1 MATERGYVF
10 VATTVFATVLLA
22 FLGLATDVG
31 YLQWQKTRA
40 QTAADAAAAG
50 AGLQLLQGATD
61 ASIVS
66 EGRNDAGLNGFANG
80 ASNTTVTVNHPPL
93 QGSQAGNKNAVE
105 VIIQRTLSTYFMSV
119 IGSPS
124 ASLTARA
131 VTVLGNSGA
140 SGCVDAMNP
149 SASKAFQVTGS
160 VTVDFYCG
168 IQVASASASAMFVGG
183 TSIVYDNKSVGVVG
197 GVTLAGKGEI
207 LNYFG
212 QPVVPQKIG
221 APIDPL
227 SYVTPPT
234 TAGLTVRSMSSVTY
248 DQSNVPPGHTI
259 QPGIYCGG
267 LRVGNT
273 GAATFTM
280 APGVYYIAGGG
291 FTFNSQAV
299 IAGTGVT
306 IFNTSGANSG
316 VPGCNSAFAP
326 FNING
331 QAAVTLNAPTSG
343 PLEGMLFFQDR
354 RINSSSTNSINGG
367 SNTVLNGA
375 IYLLHSPLQ
384 FAGNNSAGSQYLIMV
399 TDTLTIT
406 GNATINADYSSLQD
420 GSPIL
425 NAAVLAE

>member
-1 MATERGYVF
+1 MATERGYVL

-22 FLGLATDVG
+22 FLGLASDVG
-31 YLQWQKTRA
+31 YLQWQKMRA

-50 AGLQLLQGATD
+50 AGLQLLEGGGD
-61 ASIVS
+61 ANIVS
-66 EGRNDAGLNGFANG
+66 EGQTDAGLNGFANG
-80 ASNTTVTVNHPPL
+80 AASTTVTVNHPPL
-93 QGSQAGNKNAVE
+93 HGSQTGNKNAVE
-105 VIIQRTLSTYFMSV
+105 VIVQRTLPTYFMSV
-119 IGSPS
+119 IGSPG
-124 ASLTARA
+124 ATVTARA

-140 SGCVDAMNP
+140 SGCVDTMNP
-149 SASKAFQVTGS
+149 SGSKAFQVTGS

-168 IQVASASASAMFVGG
+168 IQVASSSASAMFVGG
-183 TSIVYDNKSVGVVG
+183 TSIVYDNKSVGAVG

-207 LNYFG
+207 LNYLG
-212 QPVVPQKIG
+212 QPVTPQKIS

-227 SYVTPPT
+227 SYVTAPS
-234 TAGLTVRSMSSVTY
+234 TAGLPVESMAAVTY
-248 DQSNVPPGHTI
+248 DQSNIPLGNTI

-273 GAATFTM
+273 GGATFTM

-299 IAGTGVT
+299 ITGTGVT
-306 IFNTSGANSG
+306 IYNTSGPLSG
-316 VPGCNSAFAP
+316 VPGCNSAFTP
-326 FNING
+326 FSING
-331 QAAVTLNAPTSG
+331 QATVTLSAPTNG

-354 RINSSSTNSINGG
+354 RINSSLANTINGG
-367 SNTVLNGA
+367 ANTVLNGA

-384 FAGNNSAGSQYLIMV
+384 FAGNNAGSQYLIID

-406 GNATINADYSSLQD
+406 GNSTVNADYSSLQD

>member
-1 MATERGYVF
+1 MAKERGYVI

-31 YLQWQKTRA
+31 YLQWQKTRV

-50 AGLQLLQGATD
+50 AGLQLLEGGGD
-61 ASIVS
+61 ANIVS
-66 EGRNDAGLNGFANG
+66 EGQTDAALNGFTNG
-80 ASNTTVTVNHPPL
+80 ASRTTVTVNHPPL
-93 QGSQAGNKNAVE
+93 QGSQAGNKKAVE
-105 VIIQRTLSTYFMSV
+105 VIVERTLPTYFMAV

-124 ASLTARA
+124 AGVTARA

-140 SGCVDAMNP
+140 SGCVNTMNP

-168 IQVASASASAMFVGG
+168 IQVASSSASALFVGG
-183 TSIVYDNKSVGVVG
+183 TSIVYDNRSVGVVG

-207 LNYFG
+207 LNYSG
-212 QPVVPQKIG
+212 QPVIPQKIG

-227 SYVTPPT
+227 SYVTAPSA
-234 TAGLTVRSMSSVTY
+234 AGLALESMAAVTY
-248 DQSNVPPGHTI
+248 DRNNIPPGHTI

-267 LRVGNT
+267 LRVGST
-273 GAATFTM
+273 GGATFTM

-291 FTFNSQAV
+291 FTFSSQAV

-306 IFNTSGANSG
+306 IYNTSGPTSG

-331 QAAVTLNAPTSG
+331 QASVTLSAPTSG

-354 RINSSSTNSINGG
+354 SINSSSTNMINGG

-384 FAGNNSAGSQYLIMV
+384 FAGNNTGSQYLIMV

-406 GNATINADYSSLQD
+406 GNSSVNSDYSSLQD

>member
-1 MATERGYVF
+1 MATERGYVM
-10 VATTVFATVLLA
+10 VATTVFSTVLLA

-31 YLQWQKTRA
+31 YLQWQKMRA

-50 AGLQLLQGATD
+50 AGLQLLQGGD
-61 ASIVS
+61 NASVVN
-66 EGRNDAGLNGFANG
+66 EGQADAGLNGFTNG
-80 ASNTTVTVNHPPL
+80 ASRTTVTVNHPPL
-93 QGSQAGNKNAVE
+93 QGTQAGNKNAVE
-105 VIIQRTLSTYFMSV
+105 VVVQRTVPTYFMSV
-119 IGSPS
+119 IGSS
-124 ASLTARA
+124 GAAVTARA

-140 SGCVDAMNP
+140 SGCVDTMNP
-149 SASKAFQVTGS
+149 SGSKAFQVTGS

-168 IQVASASASAMFVGG
+168 IQVASSSASAMFVGG

-212 QPVVPQKIG
+212 QAVTPQKIS

-227 SYVTPPT
+227 SYVTAPS
-234 TAGLTVRSMSSVTY
+234 TAGLPLQSMAAVTY
-248 DQSNVPPGHTI
+248 DKNNIPAGHTME
-259 QPGIYCGG
+259 PGIYCGG
-267 LRVGNT
+267 FRVRDT

-291 FTFNSQAV
+291 FTFNSQAK
-299 IAGTGVT
+299 ITGTGVT
-306 IFNTSGANSG
+306 IYNTSGPLSG
-316 VPGCNSAFAP
+316 VAGCNSGFAP
-326 FNING
+326 FSING
-331 QAAVTLNAPTSG
+331 QATVTLNAPTSG

-354 RINSSSTNSINGG
+354 KINSSLANTINGG
-367 SNTVLNGA
+367 ANTVLNGS

-384 FAGNNSAGSQYLIMV
+384 FAGNNTGSQYLIMV

-406 GNATINADYSSLQD
+406 GDSTVNSDYSSLQD

>member
-1 MATERGYVF
+1 MAGERGYVL
-10 VATTVFATVLLA
+10 VATTVIATALLA

-31 YLQWQKTRA
+31 YLQWQKLRA
-40 QTAADAAAAG
+40 QIAADAAATG
-50 AGLQLLQGATD
+50 AGLQLLEGGGD
-61 ASIVS
+61 ANIVN
-66 EGRNDAGLNGFANG
+66 EGQTDAGLNGFTNG
-80 ASNTTVTVNHPPL
+80 VSNTTVTVNHPPL
-93 QGSQAGNKNAVE
+93 HGTQAGNKNAVE
-105 VIIQRTLSTYFMSV
+105 VIVQRTVTTYFMSV
-119 IGSPS
+119 IGSTTATLS
-124 ASLTARA
+124 ARA

-149 SASKAFQVTGS
+149 SASKALQVTGS

-168 IQVASASASAMFVGG
+168 IQVASSSGSAMFVGG
-183 TSIVYDNKSVGVVG
+183 KSIVYDNRSVGVVG
-197 GVTLAGKGEI
+197 GVTLAGQGEI
-207 LNYFG
+207 LNYSG

-234 TAGLTVRSMSSVTY
+234 AAGLPVESMAAVTY
-248 DQSNVPPGHTI
+248 DKNHIPPGRTM
-259 QPGIYCGG
+259 QPGVYCGG
-267 LRVGNT
+267 LRVGDT
-273 GAATFTM
+273 GGATFTM

-299 IAGTGVT
+299 INGTGVT
-306 IFNTSGANSG
+306 IYNTSGPNSG

-326 FNING
+326 FSING
-331 QAAVTLNAPTSG
+331 QASVTLNAPTSG
-343 PLEGMLFFQDR
+343 PLEGMLFFHDR
-354 RINSSSTNSINGG
+354 SINSSQTNNVNGG

-384 FAGNNSAGSQYLIMV
+384 FGGNNSGSQYLIMV

-406 GNATINADYSSLQD
+406 GNSTINSDYSSLQD